1 MGIWCWHW
9 SKVFWCLVLCE
20 LVCLFVCVRAFE
32 CVWVRYSFLR
42 IPCMSE
48 RKNGQVFRNKQKDTN
63 MYQLCKYTKKEQH
76 YLRSKVVTR
85 CDTFLKRKVTRY
97 SIIKKGYA
105 AQAHHLERLRG
116 IFSSIPEKSPQS
128 LSASHLKD
136 CGMHR
141 PLLHWNS
148 SLLDHIRSEAIIQ
161 WWLYLSVRKPC
172 FSYLSVIQ
180 LPSPHFHILPSLYD
194 VNGRGKFP
202 SWVYILF
209 LYLIRYCY
217 WSINPAQQFNIVR
230 GEPGININSTNLSVT
245 Y

>member
-1 MGIWCWHW
+1 MG
-9 SKVFWCLVLCE
+9 KY
-20 LVCLFVCVRAFE
+20 FE
-32 CVWVRYSFLR
+32 TNKKTQMCTNFAN
-42 IPCMSE
+42 IPK
-48 RKNGQVFRNKQKDTN
+48 RNNIIVGQIK
-63 MYQLCKYTKKEQH
+63 
-76 YLRSKVVTR
+76 VTR
-85 CDTFLKRKVTRY
+85 CDIFLKRKVTRY

-105 AQAHHLERLRG
+105 AKAHHQERLRG

-148 SLLDHIRSEAIIQ
+148 SLLDHIRSEAIIH

-172 FSYLSVIQ
+172 FIDLSVIQ